1 MDVSSKESTSSPVS
15 NTARTAVRPLAGV
28 AARSPM
34 SMAAKD
40 ETGRADTFDVG
51 ANQGQRQPFATA
63 RLEVK
68 NQVPPPSPAIPA
80 LTHVPEG
87 PVPSPALEAGDEDA
101 QGRAMMTEVERLWAA
116 RRSIYKSQGT
126 LLVATMVLCCVT
138 NVLPV
143 YGFGEMVGPAS
154 TLEGL
159 KWIVPGEDIM
169 QP

>member
-1 MDVSSKESTSSPVS
+1 MDVSNESTSSP
-15 NTARTAVRPLAGV
+15 TPTTTGTAVRPPAGV
-28 AARSPM
+28 VTPPPM
-34 SMAAKD
+34 PTAAK
-40 ETGRADTFDVG
+40 EGAGTADALDVG

-159 KWIVPGEDIM
+159 KWIGPGKDIM